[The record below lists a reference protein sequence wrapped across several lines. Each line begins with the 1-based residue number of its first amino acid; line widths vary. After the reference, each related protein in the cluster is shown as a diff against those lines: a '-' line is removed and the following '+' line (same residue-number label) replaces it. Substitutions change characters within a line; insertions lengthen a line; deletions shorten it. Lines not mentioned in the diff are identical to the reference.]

1 MVQVQIRGI
10 EVDFPFQPYKC
21 QVDYMEKVITCLQE
35 KKNGVLE
42 SPTGYINFTKLD
54 KNEIQSIINIF

>member
-1 MVQVQIRGI
+1 MVHIKIRGI

-21 QVDYMEKVITCLQE
+21 QVDYMEKVIACLQE

-42 SPTGYINFTKLD
+42 SPTGDLFN
-54 KNEIQSIINIF
+54 II

>member
-1 MVQVQIRGI
+1 MVHIKIRGI

-21 QVDYMEKVITCLQE
+21 QVDYMEKVIACLQE

-42 SPTGYINFTKLD
+42 SPTGDVFN
-54 KNEIQSIINIF
+54 IIESDTVIFEC